1 MFGKKGLVGVDIGH
15 YYTKVVYFE
24 DNKGVVQLRNVFRE
38 RTPEGVITSEG
49 CDEVVLGE
57 FLKSIFKERRVRC
70 KDVAFGLSSSFV
82 ITKTLNMPLV
92 VEEETEQAIMWEA
105 EQYAPVGMD
114 QVNVSYQVLEKNKE
128 KNEMVV
134 LIAITKKEI
143 VESFK
148 SAFKIAK
155 LKLNVIDV
163 DAFAAANAFMYAN
176 SDQAK
181 KHNLIVDMGYAST
194 KLIFLKNE
202 LPMFTRYIDFNF
214 SGMLQEAKD
223 VFSIKEGEVEGI
235 LREEDNERK
244 DNLLAFFNDKLFSLY
259 AQIQNSITFYNSNIL
274 DVPEPLDNIVFTGV
288 LGVLYEYLNIE
299 NIREYLKA
307 DVVQFNPF
315 DFASK
320 ENVDNLE
327 ETTLGQSSIYSVA
340 CGLSLRGLKHD

>member
-15 YYTKVVYFE
+15 YYTKVVYIE
-24 DNKGVVQLRNVFRE
+24 ESKGIVHLRNVFKE

-57 FLKSIFKERRVRC
+57 FLKSIFKGRKVKC

-148 SAFKIAK
+148 AAFKIAK
-155 LKLNVIDV
+155 LRLNVIDV
-163 DAFAAANAFMYAN
+163 DAFASANAFLFSN
-176 SDQAK
+176 KDQAK
-181 KHNLIVDMGYAST
+181 KHNLVVDMGYAST
-194 KLIFLKNE
+194 KLVFLKE
-202 LPMFTRYIDFNF
+202 EKPTFSRYIDFNF
-214 SGMLQEAKD
+214 SGMLNEAKD
-223 VFSIKEGEVEGI
+223 VFSVKEGEVEAI
-235 LREEDNERK
+235 LREKDSERK
-244 DNLLAFFNDKLFSLY
+244 DNLLAFFNDKLFGLY
-259 AQIQNSITFYNSNIL
+259 TQIQNSITFYNSNIL
-274 DVPEPLDNIVFTGV
+274 DVPEPLDNVVFTGV

-320 ENVDNLE
+320 EGVDNLE

-340 CGLSLRGLKHD
+340 CGLSLRGLRHD